1 MRPLTLEELTQVELA
16 TKGETRSRRQYSP
29 VIVAAWIAAE
39 VVRAHA
45 PTQDVGGGWA
55 AASRSFLAAAFNGA
69 RPRLS
74 VIRSQVH
81 P

>member
-1 MRPLTLEELTQVELA
+1 MKPLTLEELTQVELA

-29 VIVAAWIAAE
+29 EVVAAWLAAE
-39 VVRAHA
+39 LVRAPA
-45 PTQDVGGGWA
+45 PTQHAGGMRSSA
-55 AASRSFLAAAFNGA
+55 PRSFLAAVFNGA

-74 VIRSQVH
+74 VTR